1 MATDSQFNE
10 VIHAPLRLR
19 ICGILRSVDEVD
31 FAVLRDTINISD
43 ASLSKHLKVLT
54 DNGFVK
60 STKRASQARSDSRRL
75 TWVRLTAAGRK
86 AFDAHV
92 EQLRSE
98 EHTSELQSRGHLV
111 C

>member
-75 TWVRLTAAGRK
+75 TWVRLTATGRK

-92 EQLRSE
+92 EQLRRIAAGQDV
-98 EHTSELQSRGHLV
+98 TT
-111 C
+111 